1 MAQQLGDR
9 ASVKGV
15 DRKINDPTTMWGK
28 HFTLYT
34 FTDLTDWECITTGLT
49 GNSDRSLWQAMPVI
63 SAAIRLFEPDI
74 DTM

>member
-1 MAQQLGDR
+1 MGRAWLNSLGDR

-34 FTDLTDWECITTGLT
+34 FTALTDWEFITTGLT
-49 GNSDRSLWQAMPVI
+49 GSSDRSLGKPCQ
-63 SAAIRLFEPDI
+63 LFLQSLGY
-74 DTM
+74 